1 MSLSQHATDCLSEK
15 LQNARDALMSDDV
28 KGIYLGSLGALE
40 KLTWER
46 CGRADRVVTAET
58 AALVRE
64 QHKAHASDP
73 DAPVPSPPDAA
84 ILSAVIF
91 IPEEDYWLT
100 SCGMWKEPTIM
111 AETFAD
117 VKPTCTGGT
126 LEHPVFSGDFK
137 KVLENVAGLIEK
149 GRTQGVK
156 AAKGVLV
163 KSSTG
168 LERIKFCH
176 VLFEVC

>member
-1 MSLSQHATDCLSEK
+1 MSLSFVTDSLSEK
-15 LQNARDALMSDDV
+15 LQNARDALMSDDA
-28 KGIYLGSLGALE
+28 KGIYLGSSGVLE

-46 CGRADRVVTAET
+46 CGRADRIVTAET
-58 AALVRE
+58 AALIRE

-73 DAPVPSPPDAA
+73 DAPVPPPPDAA

-100 SCGMWKEPTIM
+100 SCGMWKEPTIV

-126 LEHPVFSGDFK
+126 PEHPVFSGDFR

-168 LERIKFCH
+168 LERIKFRH